1 MHHSIGSALITDA
14 AHVYRQ
20 QKKLAEAAALQVTD
34 TQFFE
39 TDGPEA
45 NSIAIIMKHVGG
57 NLRSRWTDF
66 MNSDG
71 EKPDRNRDGEFIT
84 EQETRE
90 SIMGTWNEGWHCLE
104 QTLAT
109 MDGDALDRTVTIRS
123 EPCTVLQALMRS
135 LAHTS
140 HHCGQIVHIAKSRAG
155 SNWKTLSIPRAGSR
169 NATGNFWAGPK

>member
-1 MHHSIGSALITDA
+1 MENSIGTALIADA

-20 QKKLAEAAALQVTD
+20 QRKLAEGAAQQVND
-34 TQFFE
+34 DQFFE

-71 EKPDRNRDGEFIT
+71 EKPDRNRDGEFVA
-84 EQETRE
+84 EQDTRS
-90 SIMGTWNEGWHCLE
+90 SIMGTWNEGWQQLE
-104 QTLAT
+104 QTLA
-109 MDGDALDRTVTIRS
+109 ALEADSLDHMVTIRN

-169 NATGNFWAGPK
+169 NATGNFWTAPK